1 MLHLQLD
8 TGSFLPACAIAIR
21 WQVWTTLLVYVLLRF
36 AAYSSRW
43 AHSFTRL
50 FPVVAGRATGVAP
63 RIPAIPDLIPRA
75 STATSPQEKPGKF
88 QRGPY
93 PIHSSPTG
101 KSGVITLPEGCL

>member
-1 MLHLQLD
+1 MLHLRLS
-8 TGSFLPACAIAIR
+8 GFLGYCAIAIR

-36 AAYSSRW
+36 AAYLSWW

-63 RIPAIPDLIPRA
+63 RIPAIPDLIPWA

-93 PIHSSPTG
+93 PIHPSPTG